1 MIHEL
6 GIACIWAGVE
16 IDEIFVRS
24 CPCLVVVGEVLIMI
38 SIINQIIELDKRAEE
53 KIAEAHEI
61 SIRLLAEAKEEEI
74 KIEERTKERIAR
86 RISKTEKME
95 KEYLDEQIAI
105 IEQKKQRDIDLLSE
119 KFNASKS
126 KWEREIIDNII
137 GVGSNA

>member
-1 MIHEL
+1 MIYIL

-16 IDEIFVRS
+16 IGEVFVGS

-53 KIAEAHEI
+53 KIAQAHEI
-61 SIRLLAEAKEEEI
+61 SIRLLAEAKEEETN
-74 KIEERTKERIAR
+74 IEKRTKERIAR

-95 KEYLDEQIAI
+95 KEYLEEQIAI
-105 IEQKKQRDIDLLSE
+105 IEKNKQKDIELLSE

-126 KWEREIIDNII
+126 NWEQEIIDNII